1 MADSQQIEQLSYYS
15 KLFTRL
21 RVDRA
26 HGVAPH
32 KPILV
37 LSVIELIAH
46 SKIKQNQI
54 YLTPELISTF
64 LKYWG

>member
-1 MADSQQIEQLSYYS
+1 MVDFEQLEQLKYYS
-15 KLFTRL
+15 IKFARL

-37 LSVIELIAH
+37 LSVIHLIATEH
-46 SKIKQNQI
+46 IKQNQI
-54 YLTPELISTF
+54 CLKKELIDTF
-64 LKYWG
+64 V